1 MKAHFSLL
9 NLEKQL
15 FSEQHS
21 YLDIDMTQLPGK
33 PLALLSVT
41 DKTGIVDFARS
52 LQLLGFQILST
63 GGTAKL
69 LAESGIAV
77 TEAGTHTGSPEILD
91 GRVKTL
97 HPKIHGGILFDRSK
111 ASHVMQCLEHSI
123 QAIDLVVVNLYQ
135 FAAKAVGQQ
144 LDLPQAIEYIDIG
157 GPTMLRAA
165 AKNYRFVAPLLDPND
180 YSRCLDELRAGGLTD
195 DFRRY
200 LAAKT
205 FRSISQYDSMIASYY
220 EKSLE
225 PLESAS
231 LAPEYNVY
239 LESQQSL
246 RYGENPH
253 QKARFYRSSVSVAG
267 GLQEAKILQGKELS
281 FNNLL
286 DCDAAVQ
293 MVADFP
299 EYTAVTII
307 KHNNPCGAA
316 LGRSGERLLDVYQRA
331 LAVDPKS
338 AFGGIVAVNQTIDA
352 ETAEALATL
361 FLECIV
367 APAFSQEAK
376 IILAAKKN
384 LRLLELAYLLPEHSS
399 QAPQQLDLRSVLGGI
414 LVQEKDQVRAE
425 KGRWEAVT
433 QLKPSDAQAE
443 DLTFA
448 MRLCKHVKS
457 NAIVYVKDLVTVAV
471 GAGQMSRID
480 SATFAAE
487 KAKEFGRTLQGS
499 VMASDA
505 FFPFRDTVDLAAS
518 FGVSAIIQ
526 PGGSMRDEESIQAA
540 NEHKIAMVF
549 TGVRHFKH

>member
-1 MKAHFSLL
+1 
-9 NLEKQL
+9 
-15 FSEQHS
+15 
-21 YLDIDMTQLPGK
+21 MTQLPGK
-33 PLALLSVT
+33 PWALLSVT

-77 TEAGTHTGSPEILD
+77 TEAGTHTSSPEILE

-111 ASHVMQCLEHSI
+111 ASHIMQCLEHSI

-180 YSRCLDELRAGGLTD
+180 YSRCLDELKAGGLTD

-205 FRSISQYDSMIASYY
+205 FRAISQYDSMIANYY

-225 PLESAS
+225 ITESAS
-231 LAPEYNVY
+231 LAPKYTVQ

-253 QKARFYRSSVSVAG
+253 QKAGFYRSNLSVAG
-267 GLQEAKILQGKELS
+267 GLQEAKVLQGKELS

-316 LGRSGERLLDVYQRA
+316 LGRSGERLLEVYQRA

-338 AFGGIVAVNQTIDA
+338 AFGGIVAVNKTIDA
-352 ETAEALATL
+352 ETAEALSKL

-367 APAFSQEAK
+367 APAFSPEAK

-384 LRLLELAYLLPEHSS
+384 LRLLELAYLLAEHSA
-399 QAPQQLDLRSVLGGI
+399 QAPKQLDLRSVLGGI

-526 PGGSMRDEESIQAA
+526 PGGSMRDEESILAA

-549 TGVRHFKH
+549 TSVRHFKH

>member
-1 MKAHFSLL
+1 MD
-9 NLEKQL
+9 QL
-15 FSEQHS
+15 FQ
-21 YLDIDMTQLPGK
+21 LDIDMTQLPGK
-33 PLALLSVT
+33 PLALISVT

-52 LQLLGFQILST
+52 LEQLGFQILST

-77 TEAGTHTGSPEILD
+77 QEAGAHTGSPEILD

-97 HPKIHGGILFDRSK
+97 HPKIHGGILYDRSK
-111 ASHVMQCLEHSI
+111 DAHVAQCREHSI

-180 YSRCLDELRAGGLTD
+180 YERCLTELKSGGLTD
-195 DFRRY
+195 EFRRY

-205 FRSISQYDSMIASYY
+205 FRAISQYDSMIASYY

-225 PLESAS
+225 TAS
-231 LAPEYNVY
+231 TETLAPTYDLH

-253 QKARFYRSSVSVAG
+253 QKARFYRSSLSTSG
-267 GLQEAKILQGKELS
+267 GLQDAKVLQGKELS
-281 FNNLL
+281 YNNLL

-316 LGRSGERLLDVYQRA
+316 LGRPGERLLDVYQRA

-338 AFGGIVAVNQTIDA
+338 AFGGIVAVNKTIDA
-352 ETAEALATL
+352 ETADALSQL

-367 APAFSQEAK
+367 APAFSPEARTV
-376 IILAAKKN
+376 LASKKN
-384 LRLLELAYLLPEHSS
+384 LRLLELPYLLPDNSAK
-399 QAPQQLDLRSVLGGI
+399 APKQLDVRSVLGGI
-414 LVQEKDQVRAE
+414 LVQDRDQVRAE

-433 QLKPSDAQAE
+433 HLKPTDAQAE

-487 KAKEFGRTLQGS
+487 KAKEFGRTVQGS

-505 FFPFRDTVDLAAS
+505 FFPFRDTVDLAAKL
-518 FGVSAIIQ
+518 GVSAIIQ

>member
-1 MKAHFSLL
+1 
-9 NLEKQL
+9 
-15 FSEQHS
+15 
-21 YLDIDMTQLPGK
+21 
-33 PLALLSVT
+33 
-41 DKTGIVDFARS
+41 
-52 LQLLGFQILST
+52 
-63 GGTAKL
+63 
-69 LAESGIAV
+69 
-77 TEAGTHTGSPEILD
+77 
-91 GRVKTL
+91 VKTL
-97 HPKIHGGILFDRSK
+97 HPKIHGGILYDRSK
-111 ASHVMQCLEHSI
+111 DTHVAQCLEHSI

-135 FAAKAVGQQ
+135 FAAKAVSQK
-144 LDLPQAIEYIDIG
+144 LELPEAIEYIDIG

-180 YSRCLDELRAGGLTD
+180 YERCLTELKTGGLTD
-195 DFRRY
+195 EFRRY

-205 FRSISQYDSMIASYY
+205 FRAISQYDSMIASSY

-225 PLESAS
+225 ETPAET
-231 LAPEYNVY
+231 LAPAYDLR
-239 LESQQSL
+239 LESQQIL

-253 QKARFYRSSVSVAG
+253 QKARFYRSNLSVDG
-267 GLQEAKILQGKELS
+267 GLQDARILQGKELS
-281 FNNLL
+281 YNNLL

-316 LGRSGERLLDVYQRA
+316 LGRSADRLVDVYQSA

-338 AFGGIVAVNQTIDA
+338 AFGGIVAMNKTLDG
-352 ETAEALATL
+352 ETAEALSQL

-367 APAFSQEAK
+367 APAFSPKARTV
-376 IILAAKKN
+376 LATKKN
-384 LRLLELAYLLPEHSS
+384 LRLLELPYLLPARSAE
-399 QAPQQLDLRSVLGGI
+399 APKQLDVRSILGGV
-414 LVQEKDQVRAE
+414 LVQDRDQVRTE
-425 KGRWEAVT
+425 KGRWESVT
-433 QLKPSDAQAE
+433 NLKPSESQAE
-443 DLTFA
+443 DMIFA

-480 SATFAAE
+480 SAQFAAE
-487 KAKEFGRTLQGS
+487 KAKEFGRTVQGS

-505 FFPFRDTVDLAAS
+505 FFPFRDTVDMAAKL
-518 FGVSAIIQ
+518 GVSAIIQ

-540 NEHKIAMVF
+540 NEHKIVMVF

>member
-1 MKAHFSLL
+1 
-9 NLEKQL
+9 
-15 FSEQHS
+15 
-21 YLDIDMTQLPGK
+21 MTQLPGK

-52 LQLLGFQILST
+52 LEQLGFKILST

-69 LAESGIAV
+69 LAEAGVNV

-97 HPKIHGGILFDRSK
+97 HPKIHGGILYDRTK
-111 ASHVMQCLEHSI
+111 DAHVAQCLEHSI
-123 QAIDLVVVNLYQ
+123 QSIDLVVVNLYQ
-135 FAAKAVGQQ
+135 FAAKAVEQQ
-144 LDLPQAIEYIDIG
+144 LDLPKAIEYIDIG

-165 AKNYRFVAPLLDPND
+165 AKNYRFVAPLLDPAD
-180 YSRCLDELRAGGLTD
+180 YSRCLDELKAGGLSD
-195 DFRRY
+195 GFRRY

-205 FRSISQYDSMIASYY
+205 FRAISQYDSMIASYY

-225 PLESAS
+225 LAEAES
-231 LAPEYNVY
+231 LADQYT
-239 LESQQSL
+239 LQLDSQQSL

-253 QKARFYRSSVSVAG
+253 QKARFYRSNMSIAG
-267 GLQEAKILQGKELS
+267 GLQDAQVLQGKELS
-281 FNNLL
+281 YNNLL

-299 EYTAVTII
+299 EYTAVAII

-316 LGRSGERLLDVYQRA
+316 LGRPGEGLLEVYKRA

-338 AFGGIVAVNQTIDA
+338 AFGGIVAVNKTIDA
-352 ETAEALATL
+352 GTAEALSTL

-367 APAFSQEAK
+367 APEFSPEAK
-376 IILAAKKN
+376 TILASKKN
-384 LRLLELAYLLPEHSS
+384 LRLLELPYLLPQHSA
-399 QAPQQLDLRSVLGGI
+399 QAPKQLDVRSVLGGI
-414 LVQEKDQVRAE
+414 LVQDKDQARTE
-425 KGRWEAVT
+425 KGRWETVT
-433 QLKPSDAQAE
+433 TLKPSDSQAE

-487 KAKEFGRTLQGS
+487 KAKEFGRSIEGS

-518 FGVSAIIQ
+518 FGVRAIVQ

-549 TGVRHFKH
+549 TGIRHFKH